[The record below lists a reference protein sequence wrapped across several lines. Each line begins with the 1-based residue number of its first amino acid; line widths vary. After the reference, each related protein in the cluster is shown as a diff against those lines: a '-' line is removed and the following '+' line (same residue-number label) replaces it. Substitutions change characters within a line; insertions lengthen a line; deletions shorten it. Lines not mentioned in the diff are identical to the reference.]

1 MGNLS
6 LWLSGGLPAA
16 LSQQQ
21 LVGSGSG
28 SEFGFE
34 FGFEYVD
41 GYDPLSA
48 DVGRSASLSL
58 EVRHS
63 LQESGSAS
71 QSKA

>member
-28 SEFGFE
+28 SGFE

-41 GYDPLSA
+41 GYDPLSD

>member
-1 MGNLS
+1 MGGIS
-6 LWLSGGLPAA
+6 RCGCRGGLPAA

-28 SEFGFE
+28 FGFGFEFEFEFGFE
-34 FGFEYVD
+34 FGYVD

-58 EVRHS
+58 DVRHS
-63 LQESGSAS
+63 L
-71 QSKA
+71 

>member
-28 SEFGFE
+28 FEFGFE

>member
-16 LSQQQ
+16 LSQQ
-21 LVGSGSG
+21 LVGSGF
-28 SEFGFE
+28 EFGFE

>member
-1 MGNLS
+1 MGNLP

-28 SEFGFE
+28 FEFGFE